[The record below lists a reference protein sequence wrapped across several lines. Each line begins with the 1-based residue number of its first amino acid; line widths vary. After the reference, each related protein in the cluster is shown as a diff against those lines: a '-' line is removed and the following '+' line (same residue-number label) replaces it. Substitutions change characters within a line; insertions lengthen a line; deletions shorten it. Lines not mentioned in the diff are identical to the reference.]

1 MSRSIDAAT
10 LAAAKATVQCPA
22 EGNAPRL
29 SFWISRPVTQLVD
42 SHFLETLDI
51 SGLGEVGDCSIA
63 VKHTR
68 FGRSADAIYIAYVVG
83 GVSNA
88 DGGLARV
95 VAAKSVEI
103 MKRHSFIDQ
112 GFSRSASRVAICFD
126 GTMPKRVSN
135 TYEFIT
141 ETQPWV
147 FWISQGALYS
157 QQLGST
163 NTITLAEQNCT
174 WVSAVRAMWSEVPGF
189 DFGLCVFF
197 IINGS
202 LYYRQHIGGTWYDA
216 EVVPVSSLPA
226 LASGVTWI
234 EVAASRTWDYRVV
247 LQLKASDGALYEV
260 YTQFGGLGS
269 KGAEHIEMRD
279 VSATGKLTAITYRDV
294 AETEH
299 VEITS
304 VTAGAP
310 YGGLYSTA
318 VPTIVSARN
327 LDDGTGNWGHIVELV
342 FDVHLNPTQV
352 AAQASAFSIVDAN
365 SIAYNAAT
373 ASLGADGKTVAL
385 TFTDINNAR
394 GVCKATYTAGTVTSM
409 AGTTLTTTS
418 CSFTP
423 AGLVPTAVPVPEVT
437 EVTNV

>member
-42 SHFLETLDI
+42 SHFLETLDT
-51 SGLGEVGDCSIA
+51 SGLGEVTDCSIA
-63 VKHTR
+63 VKHTK

-95 VAAKSVEI
+95 CASPYRETMA
-103 MKRHSFIDQ
+103 RHTFTDC
-112 GFSRSASRVAICFD
+112 GFSRSASRVSIAFD
-126 GTMPKRVSN
+126 GTMSKRISS
-135 TYEFIT
+135 TYEFLT
-141 ETQPWV
+141 EAKPWV
-147 FWISQGALYS
+147 FWISQGALYA

-174 WVSAVRAMWSEVPGF
+174 WASAVRAMWSEVEGF

-197 IINGS
+197 ILSGA
-202 LYYRQHIGGTWYDA
+202 LYYRQRIGGTWYDA
-216 EVVPVSSLPA
+216 EVVPTASLPT
-226 LASGVTWI
+226 LASGVTWT

-260 YTQFGGLGS
+260 FTQFGGLGS
-269 KGAEHIEMRD
+269 KGAEHIEVRE
-279 VSATGKLTAITYRDV
+279 VSATGKLTGVTYHD
-294 AETEH
+294 TTDPEH
-299 VEITS
+299 IEITS
-304 VTAGAP
+304 VTAGAS

-342 FDVHLNPTQV
+342 FDAHLNPTQV
-352 AAQASAFSIVDAN
+352 SAQATAFSIVDSRSTAFV
-365 SIAYNAAT
+365 AAA
-373 ASLGADGKTVAL
+373 ASLGADGKTVTL
-385 TFTDINNAR
+385 IMTDINNAR
-394 GVCKATYTAGTVTSM
+394 GACAATYTAGTVTSM
-409 AGTTLTTTS
+409 AGTALTTTS

-423 AGLVPTAVPVPEVT
+423 TGLVPTAVPVPEVT